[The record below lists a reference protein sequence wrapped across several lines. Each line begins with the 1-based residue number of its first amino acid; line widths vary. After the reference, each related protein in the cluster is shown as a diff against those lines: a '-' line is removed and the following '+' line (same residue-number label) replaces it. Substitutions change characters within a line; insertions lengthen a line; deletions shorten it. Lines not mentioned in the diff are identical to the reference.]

1 MKFKKIDPLKDEDGF
16 YNNVVELANNG
27 NTKQA
32 VNLVMKYIPDFIRV
46 KSPLVT
52 KLYNVTGNVCLY
64 SGNYALAID
73 YYRRGLVYCEKMN
86 DVKNKAMIISNIG
99 TAYMWVHD
107 YDRAIEHF
115 KQAVKILTPSHKYD
129 DTYQMIISQAS
140 LGVCLCRTGKFTEA
154 ADIAKLLE
162 GKSRESLEDS
172 MSIVCLFLCTYYS
185 NVADIGK
192 TNEYID
198 EMMAYMTRCN
208 QPLYC
213 SDDFEG
219 FLEFLLD
226 IKDYANFVKGYSI
239 IYDILQ
245 PLDSTMQERSNV
257 VLACRYC
264 LETGN
269 DDALYVSL
277 EELYKYDCELKDE
290 ENKNALAGIDIRLS
304 FENMERRQETLIK
317 KKEKLKIKANTDEL
331 TGISNRLAFNN
342 KFDKTFE
349 NAYKH
354 KKMIAIDFFDIDN
367 FKAYNDTYGHN
378 EGNKCLSK
386 ISEVLS
392 NFSNDKIFPAR
403 YGGDEFIILFSDMTV
418 AEIREFAE
426 KLRDA
431 VSDLKIAH
439 TGAPNGRFV
448 TISQG
453 IASAVPNE
461 SIKTWDLLRSA
472 DLNLY
477 EVKQK
482 GKGGIGCRAA
492 ERHDPR

>member
-86 DVKNKAMIISNIG
+86 DV
-99 TAYMWVHD
+99 
-107 YDRAIEHF
+107 
-115 KQAVKILTPSHKYD
+115 
-129 DTYQMIISQAS
+129 
-140 LGVCLCRTGKFTEA
+140 
-154 ADIAKLLE
+154 
-162 GKSRESLEDS
+162 
-172 MSIVCLFLCTYYS
+172 
-185 NVADIGK
+185 
-192 TNEYID
+192 
-198 EMMAYMTRCN
+198 
-208 QPLYC
+208 
-213 SDDFEG
+213 
-219 FLEFLLD
+219 
-226 IKDYANFVKGYSI
+226 
-239 IYDILQ
+239 
-245 PLDSTMQERSNV
+245 
-257 VLACRYC
+257 
-264 LETGN
+264 
-269 DDALYVSL
+269 
-277 EELYKYDCELKDE
+277 
-290 ENKNALAGIDIRLS
+290 
-304 FENMERRQETLIK
+304 
-317 KKEKLKIKANTDEL
+317 
-331 TGISNRLAFNN
+331 
-342 KFDKTFE
+342 
-349 NAYKH
+349 
-354 KKMIAIDFFDIDN
+354 DFFDIDD